1 MALHDGRAVRP
12 PDRNPF
18 AYLFALLMPGGNIG
32 SGGPVVVMM
41 FVVVMMGLLAAMAI
55 PAFQKVR
62 QASQAK
68 VCINNERQLAAALEQ
83 YRLEHGK
90 PAQKWED
97 IVGPGKLVPTMPT
110 CLLGGTYTA
119 NYTEAEGYSVTCS
132 VPGHDPK
139 SYATVTQSPPRR

>member
-12 PDRNPF
+12 PERNPL
-18 AYLFALLMPGGNIG
+18 AYFFALLMPGGNVG
-32 SGGPVVVMM
+32 SGGPVVGLM
-41 FVVVMMGLLAAMAI
+41 VVIVMMGLLAAMAI

-68 VCINNERQLAAALEQ
+68 VCINNERLLAAALEQ
-83 YRLEHGK
+83 YRLENGK
-90 PAQKWED
+90 PVQKWED
-97 IVGPGKLVPTMPT
+97 IVGPGKPVQTMPA

-119 NYTEAEGYSVTCS
+119 NYSEGEGYHVSCS

-139 SYATVTQSPPRR
+139 SYATVMQSPSGR